1 MTEPEPTPLPDFETA
16 LAELEQIVN
25 QMENGQQSLEEALS
39 TFQRG
44 MELSRLC
51 EAGLKNAEQRV
62 ERLVSDNGAFRI
74 EPFPQSEADE

>member
-1 MTEPEPTPLPDFETA
+1 VTENTPLPNFEAT
-16 LAELEQIVN
+16 LAELEQIVQ

-62 ERLVSDNGAFRI
+62 ERLVSENGSDRV
-74 EPFPQSEADE
+74 EPFKAGDQDS

>member
-1 MTEPEPTPLPDFETA
+1 MTESTPLPDFETA

-25 QMENGQQSLEEALS
+25 QMENGQQSLEEALA

-51 EAGLKNAEQRV
+51 ETGLKNAEQRV
-62 ERLVSDNGAFRI
+62 EQLISDAAGNPRI
-74 EPFPQSEADE
+74 EPFTARERDE

>member
-1 MTEPEPTPLPDFETA
+1 MTDNTPLPNFEAT
-16 LAELEQIVN
+16 LAELEQIVQ

-62 ERLVSDNGAFRI
+62 ERLVSENGSDRV
-74 EPFPQSEADE
+74 EPFKAGEQDG

>member
-1 MTEPEPTPLPDFETA
+1 MTENTPLPNFEAT
-16 LAELEQIVN
+16 LAELEQIVQ

-62 ERLVSDNGAFRI
+62 ERLVSENGIYRV
-74 EPFPQSEADE
+74 EPFTTDEQDS

>member
-1 MTEPEPTPLPDFETA
+1 M
-16 LAELEQIVN
+16 AELEQIVQ

-62 ERLVSDNGAFRI
+62 ERLVSENGSDRV
-74 EPFPQSEADE
+74 EPFKAGDQDS

>member
-1 MTEPEPTPLPDFETA
+1 MTDNTPLPNFEAA
-16 LAELEQIVN
+16 LAELEQIVQ

-62 ERLVSDNGAFRI
+62 ERLVSENGSYRV
-74 EPFPQSEADE
+74 EPFKAGEQDS

>member
-1 MTEPEPTPLPDFETA
+1 MTENTPLPNFEAT
-16 LAELEQIVN
+16 LAELEQIVQ

-62 ERLVSDNGAFRI
+62 ERLVSENGSDRV
-74 EPFPQSEADE
+74 EPFKAGDQDS

>member
-1 MTEPEPTPLPDFETA
+1 MKENTPLPNFEAA
-16 LAELEQIVN
+16 LAELETIV
-25 QMENGQQSLEEALS
+25 QHMENGQQSLEEALS

-62 ERLVSDNGAFRI
+62 ERLVAENGNYRV
-74 EPFPQSEADE
+74 EPLKGGDQGD

>member
-1 MTEPEPTPLPDFETA
+1 VTENTPLPNFEAT
-16 LAELEQIVN
+16 LAELEQIVQ

-62 ERLVSDNGAFRI
+62 ERLVSENGSYRV
-74 EPFPQSEADE
+74 EPFKTDEQDS